1 MFQDVVLL
9 CFSVISTTSFKNVR
23 DLWIPELIRHNV
35 GTPIILVG
43 MKSDL
48 REDPAELERLKDE
61 KEKYVRV
68 DEHVNEESVIHGY

>member
-1 MFQDVVLL
+1 M
-9 CFSVISTTSFKNVR
+9 
-23 DLWIPELIRHNV
+23 IRHNV
-35 GTPIILVG
+35 GAPIILVG

>member
-1 MFQDVVLL
+1 MFQDVILL

-23 DLWIPELIRHNV
+23 DRWIPELIRHNV
-35 GTPIILVG
+35 GAPIILVG

-48 REDPAELERLKDE
+48 REDPAELERLKD
-61 KEKYVRV
+61 KG

>member
-1 MFQDVVLL
+1 MILL
-9 CFSVISTTSFKNVR
+9 CFSVISSNSFENVR

-35 GTPIILVG
+35 GAPIILVG

-61 KEKYVRV
+61 KEKSWV
-68 DEHVNEESVIHGY
+68 DEHVNEESVIHDY

>member
-1 MFQDVVLL
+1 MILL
-9 CFSVISTTSFKNVR
+9 CFSVISSNSFENVR

-35 GTPIILVG
+35 GAPIILVG